1 VSDRKATFILFSKL
15 KKSANNNIS
24 NAILSLDAKRIN
36 NMPAGQQDKSS
47 FGHIERQ
54 VVLPF
59 GKSLEIAFKS
69 IRVRF
74 VRSMI
79 TTLSLV
85 LAVAFLCYTN
95 VTIDVV
101 NGLLATGNAD
111 IRQQVTRSGYDV
123 QANGNQVENTPKQRW
138 IVFLSLLVCV
148 VGIVNAQLMSVTERF
163 REIGTMKCLGA
174 LDRFILRL
182 FLLEAGMQGLV
193 GAGLGALL
201 GALFAVTS
209 GVVQYGIPAI
219 TSLVWGTML
228 GSMGLATG
236 VGCFLS
242 LAGVLYPAMMA
253 ARMQPVE
260 AMRVEE

>member
-1 VSDRKATFILFSKL
+1 
-15 KKSANNNIS
+15 
-24 NAILSLDAKRIN
+24 
-36 NMPAGQQDKSS
+36 MPTGLPDKSS

-101 NGLLATGNAD
+101 NGLLATGDTD
-111 IRQQVTRSGYDV
+111 IRQQVSRSGYDV
-123 QANGNQVENTPKQRW
+123 QATGNEVENTPKQRW
-138 IVFLSLLVCV
+138 IVILSLLVCV

-201 GALFAVTS
+201 GAMFAITS
-209 GVVQYGIPAI
+209 GMVQYGIPAI
-219 TSLVWGTML
+219 TSILWVDML
-228 GSMGLATG
+228 GSMGLATC
-236 VGCFLS
+236 VGCLLS